1 MHRFESAGRPS
12 RWIAV
17 VHLGLAAQRPAAAS
31 HILFYEQRRTAE
43 GAFVVILRVLH
54 DRMDL
59 ERHIDTAIG

>member
-1 MHRFESAGRPS
+1 LRSF
-12 RWIAV
+12 
-17 VHLGLAAQRPAAAS
+17 HLGLAAQRPAAAS